1 MKRLL
6 AVLTLVL
13 ALYVPAYAL
22 SDEEYIRLKRYPA
35 FAEADRSL
43 ASAYNDAKD
52 AMTHL
57 AFEDLRESQREWIDY
72 GRDREARRLIRQNY
86 SRVEAYTEVTR
97 RRTAYIRQQISEHS
111 ARTPRPRPS
120 TTRPSTTRPSEPRP
134 RPNRVNADEFAGQ
147 YSKGKEVYMA
157 VEWINRTERFMSVRL
172 RCRDEEW
179 TGRGRLHGRELTV
192 ESGSKS
198 VTLYFSDD
206 YTIRVNTN
214 EAFRRAMDFD
224 AEGTYK
230 RIYGN

>member
-1 MKRLL
+1 
-6 AVLTLVL
+6 
-13 ALYVPAYAL
+13 
-22 SDEEYIRLKRYPA
+22 
-35 FAEADRSL
+35 
-43 ASAYNDAKD
+43 
-52 AMTHL
+52 
-57 AFEDLRESQREWIDY
+57 
-72 GRDREARRLIRQNY
+72 
-86 SRVEAYTEVTR
+86 
-97 RRTAYIRQQISEHS
+97 
-111 ARTPRPRPS
+111 
-120 TTRPSTTRPSEPRP
+120 
-134 RPNRVNADEFAGQ
+134 
-147 YSKGKEVYMA
+147 MA

>member
-1 MKRLL
+1 MKRLFAAL
-6 AVLTLVL
+6 ALIL
-13 ALYVPAYAL
+13 ALYVPAHAL
-22 SDEEYIRLKRYPA
+22 SDEEYIRLQRYPA

-111 ARTPRPRPS
+111 ARTPRP
-120 TTRPSTTRPSEPRP
+120 RPSTTRPSEPRP